1 MSRTSHRTDDEQLAT
16 TLPWR
21 RRELR
26 RAGFDARLAAE
37 VAADLRY
44 DLQAILELTERG
56 CPPHLAVRI
65 LAPLTHTRR

>member
-1 MSRTSHRTDDEQLAT
+1 MSPTSHRIDDELAT

-21 RRELR
+21 RSELR
-26 RAGFDARLAAE
+26 RAGFDAGLAAE

-44 DLQAILELTERG
+44 DVRAVLELVEHG

-65 LAPLTHTRR
+65 LAPLTGTRR

>member
-1 MSRTSHRTDDEQLAT
+1 MSRTSHHTDNELAT

-21 RRELR
+21 RSRLR

-37 VAADLRY
+37 VAADPRY
-44 DLQAILELTERG
+44 DLHAILELTRRG

-65 LAPLTHTRR
+65 LAPLTEQRR